1 MSVIPSAPSGAPRS
15 PEPTE
20 ASGPTEAPEPTEASE
35 PSGPADGS
43 AAVEPAGPVL
53 RSPVGMATAL
63 SVLLVLATVVALPQL
78 LADYRLY
85 ASLTAFIDDGPTS
98 ATMSGYAAAARFAS
112 IASSLA
118 LFAQLPTAV
127 LFLVWFHQVRVNA
140 GVFAPEGF
148 GRGTR
153 WAVGCWF
160 IPIGHLWLPFK
171 TATEIWGAS
180 AQAAP
185 DGSWRRVSYGPV
197 VAWWATWAGSHLLQ
211 VVANRLGAS
220 DSATVLRTSM
230 TVSFAADLLFL
241 ASGVLAVRFV
251 RGLTAMQYAKATQ
264 GPNALV

>member
-15 PEPTE
+15 PEAPESTEATE
-20 ASGPTEAPEPTEASE
+20 ASGPAEPTA
-35 PSGPADGS
+35 PTA
-43 AAVEPAGPVL
+43 L
-53 RSPVGMATAL
+53 RSPIGVATAL
-63 SVLLVLATVVALPQL
+63 NALLVLATVFALPQL
-78 LADYRLY
+78 FAEYRLY
-85 ASLTAFIDDGPTS
+85 AALTTFIDDGPTPE
-98 ATMSGYAAAARFAS
+98 TMSGYAAADRFAS
-112 IASSLA
+112 MSYSLQM
-118 LFAQLPTAV
+118 LAQLPTVV
-127 LFLVWFHQVRVNA
+127 LFLVWFHRVRVNA

-160 IPIGHLWLPFK
+160 IPIGQLWLPFK

-197 VAWWATWAGSHLLQ
+197 VAWWATWAGSHLLLF
-211 VVANRLGAS
+211 VSNRLGTS

-230 TVSFAADLLFL
+230 TVSIAGDLLFL

-251 RGLTAMQYAKATQ
+251 RKLTAMQHAKATQ